1 MRKALIVGIDYYKSL
16 SELFGCVNDAH
27 GMKSV
32 LERNFDSTKNFHIN
46 MLTASSERDSVS
58 KRELKDAVV
67 NLFSGDEEVALL
79 YFAGHGYVEDLGGYL
94 ITSDCK
100 DGDDGFSM
108 NELMKIV
115 NNSTVKNKIIVL
127 DSCHSG
133 VLGTER
139 VNSEESILA
148 TGVTILTAST
158 VNQYSEESEGHGL
171 FTSLFIDAMNGSA
184 ANLLGY
190 ITPSSVYSHI
200 DQSLGPWQQRP
211 VFKTNVKNFVA
222 LRKTSHSIELDDLKR
237 IVDYFP
243 NKFDEFR
250 LNPSFEPDSENPND
264 DNNRV
269 FSILQK
275 YNRVNLLVPVDEE
288 HMYYAAMNSKSC
300 KLTVLG
306 EHYWEL
312 VKKEML

>member
-1 MRKALIVGIDYYKSL
+1 MRKALIVGIDYYESL
-16 SELFGCVNDAH
+16 NKLFGCVNDAH
-27 GMKSV
+27 GMRSV

-46 MLTASSERDSVS
+46 MITSSSERDSVS

-67 NLFSGDEEVALL
+67 DLFTGDEEVALL

-94 ITSDCK
+94 LTSDCI

-108 NELMKIV
+108 TELMRIV
-115 NNSTVKNKIIVL
+115 NNSNVKNKIIVL

-133 VLGTER
+133 VLGTDR
-139 VNSEESILA
+139 DNNTESVLA

-158 VNQYSEESEGHGL
+158 VNQFSEENGGHGV
-171 FTSLFIDAMNGSA
+171 FTSLFVDAMNGSA

-222 LRKTSHSIELDDLKR
+222 LRKTSPSIELDDLKL

-243 NKFDEFR
+243 NKYDEFE
-250 LNPSFEPDSENPND
+250 LNPSFEPDSDSPNE

-269 FSILQK
+269 FSVLQK
-275 YNRVNLLVPVDEE
+275 FNRVNLLVPVGEE

-312 VKKEML
+312 VKEEML